1 MAFFDAD
8 KDKRGTDFEEFCGKL
23 QASGLEPQADR
34 LTGMIRSCFEQ
45 KMPLKPRFH
54 KKAMQLWLTY
64 LITGGAE
71 ESVDAFLEAVR
82 AESQSAE
89 TGSEA
94 GPAEASG
101 ETGPAAG
108 LSQNIETGLIRG
120 FKAADIR
127 KREILG
133 ACRAEID
140 AIRPRY
146 RSRVAAIYEK
156 LPEFLSGNEKKVNFR
171 KITEGTYGDQY
182 APAFEWMEN
191 SGIFLLCR
199 RTGDPNAGLAMTA
212 SDGSVKCYLADSGL
226 LLSHAYSA
234 EELADGSI
242 YSAILRGKLS
252 TDGSMLFENAAAQA
266 LAAGGRR
273 LFYYVQYSRESH
285 HNEIGIDFVIQDR
298 RGGAGSRIIPVE
310 VKTGRNYSTVSMQRF
325 REKFRSRISEC
336 YIVHPRNLE
345 EKDGIWCIP
354 PYMTDFI

>member
-1 MAFFDAD
+1 MAFFEAE
-8 KDKRGTDFEEFCGKL
+8 KGNCLLNFEAFCGKL
-23 QASGLEPQADR
+23 QAAGLEPQADR
-34 LTGMIRSCFEQ
+34 LIRMIRSGFER

-54 KKAMQLWLTY
+54 KKAMQLWLTW
-64 LITGGAE
+64 LITGGTE
-71 ESVDAFLEAVR
+71 KSVEAFLEAVR
-82 AESQSAE
+82 AAAQSE
-89 TGSEA
+89 EA
-94 GPAEASG
+94 GE
-101 ETGPAAG
+101 E
-108 LSQNIETGLIRG
+108 GLIRG
-120 FKAADIR
+120 FRAADIR

-171 KITEGTYGDQY
+171 RITEGTYGDQY

-212 SDGSVKCYLADSGL
+212 SDGSVKCCLADTGL

-252 TDGSMLFENAAAQA
+252 MDGSMLFENAAAQA

-285 HNEIGIDFVIQDR
+285 RNEIGIDFVIQDR

-325 REKFRSRISEC
+325 REKYRSRISDC

-354 PYMTDFI
+354 PYMTDLI

>member
-1 MAFFDAD
+1 MAFFNME
-8 KDKRGTDFEEFCGKL
+8 KGNSLLNFETFCGKL

-34 LTGMIRSCFEQ
+34 LIRLIYSSFEQ

-64 LITGGAE
+64 LITGGTE

-82 AESQSAE
+82 AESQSAI
-89 TGSEA
+89 TDGD
-94 GPAEASG
+94 
-101 ETGPAAG
+101 TGPAAAPF
-108 LSQNIETGLIRG
+108 QNTEAGLIRG
-120 FKAADIR
+120 FRAADIR

-171 KITEGTYGDQY
+171 RITEGTYGDQY

-212 SDGSVKCYLADSGL
+212 SDGSVKCYLADTGL
-226 LLSHAYSA
+226 LLSHAYPA

-252 TDGSMLFENAAAQA
+252 MDGSMLFENAAAQA
-266 LAAGGRR
+266 LAARGRR

-285 HNEIGIDFVIQDR
+285 RNEIAIDFVIQDR

-310 VKTGRNYSTVSMQRF
+310 VKTGRNYSAVSMQRF
-325 REKFRSRISEC
+325 REKYRSRISDC